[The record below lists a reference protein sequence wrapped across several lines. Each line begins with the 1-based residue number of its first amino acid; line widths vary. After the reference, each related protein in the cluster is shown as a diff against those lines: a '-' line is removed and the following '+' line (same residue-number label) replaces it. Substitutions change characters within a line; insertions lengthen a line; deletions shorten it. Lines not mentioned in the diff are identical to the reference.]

1 MRREESRKSLRQW
14 FARILDLVVPERQI
28 VLRTEGRVSYVR
40 LGRRVQLSIISC
52 LFALGAWATFTSVSF
67 FVHEYLVSV
76 KEARHAE
83 IVAANDLRFKRMMAD
98 KNVQIATAHRLYGS
112 LLDEMKEYDRVYT
125 EFTDE
130 ILDNQKT
137 ILGLF
142 DKNSTLQSNL
152 ETVKNRLNITE
163 DKRIK
168 VVAERARLMRKL
180 ARTETELSAVTNRN
194 FALSENLGSVEM
206 DLQTAMA
213 ERDHALNEGK
223 RMDAMIERLET
234 RLVALQESEQEAVQ
248 RVAERTGSSIS
259 NVEKVIKMTGLR
271 IEDLLASN
279 AKAAA
284 SGQGGPFVAA
294 SPDGLPADDIKAD
307 LANLGSQLERWD
319 ALRDIMERMPLATP
333 LRYYYITSRFGKRRD
348 PINRKWAMH
357 YGIDMG
363 STFKRAT
370 AYATAPG
377 VVTQVGWK
385 GRYGKMVEVDHGG
398 GLKTRYGHLH
408 KTLVKKGQKVKF
420 NDKVGQIGNTGR
432 STGPHLHYEIVY
444 KKKSI
449 DPTKFIKAGRH
460 VFQE

>member
-1 MRREESRKSLRQW
+1 
-14 FARILDLVVPERQI
+14 
-28 VLRTEGRVSYVR
+28 
-40 LGRRVQLSIISC
+40 
-52 LFALGAWATFTSVSF
+52 
-67 FVHEYLVSV
+67 
-76 KEARHAE
+76 
-83 IVAANDLRFKRMMAD
+83 
-98 KNVQIATAHRLYGS
+98 
-112 LLDEMKEYDRVYT
+112 
-125 EFTDE
+125 
-130 ILDNQKT
+130 
-137 ILGLF
+137 
-142 DKNSTLQSNL
+142 
-152 ETVKNRLNITE
+152 
-163 DKRIK
+163 
-168 VVAERARLMRKL
+168 MRKL